1 MQNKQKNPEAAGNSL
16 QFLSV
21 NLKLLRK
28 FTNCCGVKWVDLVQ
42 KLTGLVKKKSK
53 QVSKL
58 FFPNFTLISL
68 AQVIS

>member
-42 KLTGLVKKKSK
+42 KLTGLVKKKK
-53 QVSKL
+53 Q
-58 FFPNFTLISL
+58 TG
-68 AQVIS
+68 